1 MIIFIDIDDTITNF
15 AEILLKRL
23 NKKYKT
29 NYNVKD
35 ITYWNWITE
44 HYNEPWEVI
53 GKSFWEEVKVIAE
66 AKKFI
71 KERLEKNDEIY
82 LVSATFIDNYL
93 PIKIENTLKKL
104 DNLLDKN
111 HVIITNNKKLLC
123 GDIMIDDGVHNLVEN
138 NCHLNFCFAQPWNWE
153 VVTAELKY
161 KDIIRT
167 NEWQR
172 INDITSHYKSLCF

>member
-29 NYNVKD
+29 NYNIKD
-35 ITYWNWITE
+35 ITCWNWITE

-53 GKSFWEEVKVIAE
+53 DKSFWEEVEVIAG

-93 PIKIENTLKKL
+93 SIKIENTLKKL

-161 KDIIRT
+161 KNIIRT

-172 INDITSHYKSLCF
+172 INDVTSHYKSLCF